1 MTDQKGEGLHSLGLK
16 TFALCRPP
24 IEPHKDHQTL
34 LYRIIELIRRRIA
47 EKTAP
52 YGEENGLD
60 YVKASAHTSVIATA
74 KLEE

>member
-47 EKTAP
+47 EKSAP
-52 YGEENGLD
+52 F
-60 YVKASAHTSVIATA
+60 SVA
-74 KLEE
+74 KMLIVDPQKTYCQTG